1 MDSIDD
7 GCTVLA
13 DEVLIAVKGIRS
25 RRGEFRLSDGDGL
38 TGIVHIGM
46 GSNLLVVVGQ
56 GLECNERG
64 TFLERASI
72 EVESHIDISV
82 GVLCGEVCF
91 RSDGIAVLIL
101 ECLLRDLAVLVDDLL
116 VEGAGNLVGLAGS
129 HVVVVDGIADRDIFL
144 TRDRLVT
151 VGGIDGGGADNGS
164 LHGNGLVNV
173 VDILVV
179 GNLDTVRG
187 KGLEGYELSA
197 GLDAAGIESEGHGRG
212 TAFGFCREHRCRG
225 DGVAVGILEGLL
237 GGLVHKGSRERIGLP
252 GGKPGVT
259 DVIGD
264 SGIALS
270 GDGLAVVRFAHGTC
284 RELRREHGHLL
295 GNVILVLVLCEL
307 RALRIGQ
314 GLVDHEGLAREVVAV
329 EGEIDGHGA
338 MGLLC
343 GEGLLCG
350 HGLTVHLEHV
360 TSLGI
365 VNLTGD
371 GVGLARNEVAVLHLV
386 GNLDGADTDIVVA
399 VGCVIGSS
407 VDFRLRVIES
417 SEVDGCAVAADGDG
431 GVHQRIALVRGAA
444 KLLDAVG
451 VERHGTERVV
461 GLDGI
466 AGGGVAGNVEHGVVA
481 EPETGGRVELGAV
494 DGAVG
499 GQCPVVRIGVAVM
512 GVPRGRGAEIA
523 VLIRHGDMGL
533 TGGEG
538 GHLEGH
544 ASKTVGTVL
553 GLLGELKVGAVD
565 LLGNLGGIVGF
576 KGIGVIAIHN
586 LLEANGVALKV
597 PRGSLGLAHDDGA
610 ARDARVVFFVVV
622 EGIAGNKVFSRKCG
636 KAVLIRLERPRTG
649 RLDIGLLEVIVVVV
663 VEGIVVVNGE
673 LGIGEG
679 GGTLREVPRAVV
691 GLLAVELAD
700 NHLERVSKGLIADG
714 FLCDLTGVHSDGEV
728 IGGVVALRCLGLL
741 DRVGAS
747 GQQPAPAGLAL
758 LVGGELLDELARS
771 VVDGELRSG
780 NAVELVVV
788 GDVGAGGSLLKLDV
802 ALHDLVDGRGGM
814 DALHALLGSLACGIG
829 WALHVHIA
837 GGMACRI
844 HVHII
849 DGLAR
854 GLIERGEGGLI
865 ACRATASEIGV
876 LRAGVHALRVVHGS
890 TGKLAGEVREIEACD
905 GTPLEGRTEPRAVDG
920 ARAGRGL
927 RGARSVRRSNLHGIL
942 EVPLGVDGDRG
953 VGELLGEVEL
963 LVGGGVV
970 PAVELIALAGR
981 GSGLLLTERL
991 LVGLPVGNGLRI
1003 GLCGAVVG
1011 REGDGNVVLLPL
1023 ADDAGALGHL
1033 GLVPVELGT
1042 RVLVVPVEGETLL
1055 LLLGGKALHEGCT
1068 VLVGSPVGR
1077 AGADGAP
1084 GGKVRGALDGRKRL
1098 VEVFDGCGHREHG
1111 TGTRLLGGIG
1121 KPGGAGRLEDEHCGH
1136 DRSEHLRFL
1145 DSSEN
1150 LHVFFSPS
1158 LFAWFSVASLVVRLN
1173 CVSRFVLSL
1182 TEVISADSPGVVFL
1196 VLTFPVIVHETLVL
1210 RDFCIADALDGGFG
1224 VAHDAGNL
1232 IIRVRRV
1239 RVLQIVEHGD
1249 GATVD
1254 GLHRGI
1260 GVTQLLHGEEPLT
1273 VYQLIA
1279 LPPQE
1284 LFAVLLEPDHIVQL
1298 IWRDEE
1304 HGAPDLTG
1312 GGGNLGALKGH
1323 LPACVLRISV
1333 IPVLCEDDAVF
1344 LKGTEVEVPVGKDV
1358 RSLRA
1363 ERLGVRL
1370 GRRVELLVAEGLVEH
1385 LDYHGL
1391 PPLSS
1396 VLLGNI
1402 LSGSRLGGLGGVI
1415 ACERV
1420 LPGLHVARFARKA
1433 HAVLCGGT
1441 LCGFFGLI
1449 GVLRHLECVGEVGG
1463 LHLIALIRVFGIVL
1477 LPRPDGHRLVLLE
1490 RDRGA
1495 SLLKHVLLH
1504 VVGEEHIG

>member
-1 MDSIDD
+1 MD
-7 GCTVLA
+7 GVA
-13 DEVLIAVKGIRS
+13 DS
-25 RRGEFRLSDGDGL
+25 
-38 TGIVHIGM
+38 
-46 GSNLLVVVGQ
+46 
-56 GLECNERG
+56 
-64 TFLERASI
+64 
-72 EVESHIDISV
+72 
-82 GVLCGEVCF
+82 
-91 RSDGIAVLIL
+91 
-101 ECLLRDLAVLVDDLL
+101 
-116 VEGAGNLVGLAGS
+116 
-129 HVVVVDGIADRDIFL
+129 DIFL
-144 TRDRLVT
+144 ARNRLVT
-151 VGGIDGGGADNGS
+151 VGGIDGGGANNGS

-187 KGLEGYELSA
+187 NSLEGDELGA
-197 GLDAAGIESEGHGRG
+197 GLDAAGIEGEGHGRG
-212 TAFGFCREHRCRG
+212 TAFGICRELRSRG
-225 DGVAVGILEGLL
+225 DGVAVGIHESLL
-237 GGLVHKGSRERIGLP
+237 GGLVHKGSRERVGLP

-264 SGIALS
+264 GGIALS

-284 RELRREHGHLL
+284 REFRREHGHLL

-386 GNLDGADTDIVVA
+386 GDLDGADTDIVVA
-399 VGCVIGSS
+399 VGCVVGGG

-466 AGGGVAGNVEHGVVA
+466 AGGGVAVLTDHGVVA

-494 DGAVG
+494 DGAVS
-499 GQCPVVRIGVAVM
+499 GQSPVVRVGVAVM
-512 GVPRGRGAEIA
+512 GVPRRRGAEIA
-523 VLIRHGDMGL
+523 VLIGYGDMGL

-538 GHLEGH
+538 GYLEGH
-544 ASKTVGTVL
+544 ACKVLGTVL

-663 VEGIVVVNGE
+663 VEGIVVVDGE

-679 GGTLREVPRAVV
+679 GGTLREVARAVV

-714 FLCDLTGVHSDGEV
+714 FLCDLTGVHGDGEV

-747 GQQPAPAGLAL
+747 GQQSAPAGLAL
-758 LVGGELLDELARS
+758 LVGGELLDELAGS
-771 VVDGELRSG
+771 VVDGELRASK
-780 NAVELVVV
+780 AVELVVV

-865 ACRATASEIGV
+865 ACRATTSEIGV
-876 LRAGVHALRVVHGS
+876 LRAGVHTLRVVHGS

-905 GTPLEGRTEPRAVDG
+905 GTPLEGRTEPRAIDG

-942 EVPLGVDGDRG
+942 EIPLGVDGDRG

-991 LVGLPVGNGLRI
+991 LVGLPVGNGLGI
-1003 GLCGAVVG
+1003 WFGGSVICG
-1011 REGDGNVVLLPL
+1011 EGDGNVVLLPL
-1023 ADDAGALGHL
+1023 ADHMDTVSHL
-1033 GLVPVELGT
+1033 GLVPVEGLTG
-1042 RVLVVPVEGETLL
+1042 LFVVPIERKTLFLL
-1055 LLLGGKALHEGCT
+1055 LRHEGFHK
-1068 VLVGSPVGR
+1068 GSAVIVCDPKRG
-1077 AGADGAP
+1077 AGADSRAC
-1084 GGKVRGALDGRKRL
+1084 GKVSGAFEGRKRL
-1098 VEVFDGCGHREHG
+1098 IEVIDGCGHREHR

-1121 KPGGAGRLEDEHCGH
+1121 KPGGAG
-1136 DRSEHLRFL
+1136 
-1145 DSSEN
+1145 
-1150 LHVFFSPS
+1150 
-1158 LFAWFSVASLVVRLN
+1158 
-1173 CVSRFVLSL
+1173 
-1182 TEVISADSPGVVFL
+1182 
-1196 VLTFPVIVHETLVL
+1196 
-1210 RDFCIADALDGGFG
+1210 
-1224 VAHDAGNL
+1224 
-1232 IIRVRRV
+1232 
-1239 RVLQIVEHGD
+1239 
-1249 GATVD
+1249 
-1254 GLHRGI
+1254 
-1260 GVTQLLHGEEPLT
+1260 
-1273 VYQLIA
+1273 
-1279 LPPQE
+1279 
-1284 LFAVLLEPDHIVQL
+1284 
-1298 IWRDEE
+1298 
-1304 HGAPDLTG
+1304 
-1312 GGGNLGALKGH
+1312 
-1323 LPACVLRISV
+1323 
-1333 IPVLCEDDAVF
+1333 
-1344 LKGTEVEVPVGKDV
+1344 
-1358 RSLRA
+1358 
-1363 ERLGVRL
+1363 
-1370 GRRVELLVAEGLVEH
+1370 
-1385 LDYHGL
+1385 
-1391 PPLSS
+1391 
-1396 VLLGNI
+1396 
-1402 LSGSRLGGLGGVI
+1402 
-1415 ACERV
+1415 
-1420 LPGLHVARFARKA
+1420 
-1433 HAVLCGGT
+1433 
-1441 LCGFFGLI
+1441 
-1449 GVLRHLECVGEVGG
+1449 
-1463 LHLIALIRVFGIVL
+1463 
-1477 LPRPDGHRLVLLE
+1477 
-1490 RDRGA
+1490 
-1495 SLLKHVLLH
+1495 
-1504 VVGEEHIG
+1504 

>member
-1 MDSIDD
+1 MARKFLAVQGQGLESDHLVLGLEVGCVEGEGHIDGAVGVIGNELGLGGDGVAVGIEELLLGDLAVLVGDLLVEGAGNLVGLAGGHVVVVDSIDD

-252 GGKPGVT
+252 GGKPDVT

-466 AGGGVAGNVEHGVVA
+466 AGGVVA

-679 GGTLREVPRAVV
+679 GGTLREVPRAVE

-700 NHLERVSKGLIADG
+700 NH
-714 FLCDLTGVHSDGEV
+714 
-728 IGGVVALRCLGLL
+728 
-741 DRVGAS
+741 
-747 GQQPAPAGLAL
+747 
-758 LVGGELLDELARS
+758 
-771 VVDGELRSG
+771 
-780 NAVELVVV
+780 
-788 GDVGAGGSLLKLDV
+788 
-802 ALHDLVDGRGGM
+802 
-814 DALHALLGSLACGIG
+814 
-829 WALHVHIA
+829 
-837 GGMACRI
+837 
-844 HVHII
+844 
-849 DGLAR
+849 
-854 GLIERGEGGLI
+854 
-865 ACRATASEIGV
+865 
-876 LRAGVHALRVVHGS
+876 
-890 TGKLAGEVREIEACD
+890 
-905 GTPLEGRTEPRAVDG
+905 
-920 ARAGRGL
+920 
-927 RGARSVRRSNLHGIL
+927 
-942 EVPLGVDGDRG
+942 
-953 VGELLGEVEL
+953 
-963 LVGGGVV
+963 
-970 PAVELIALAGR
+970 
-981 GSGLLLTERL
+981 
-991 LVGLPVGNGLRI
+991 
-1003 GLCGAVVG
+1003 
-1011 REGDGNVVLLPL
+1011 
-1023 ADDAGALGHL
+1023 
-1033 GLVPVELGT
+1033 
-1042 RVLVVPVEGETLL
+1042 
-1055 LLLGGKALHEGCT
+1055 
-1068 VLVGSPVGR
+1068 
-1077 AGADGAP
+1077 
-1084 GGKVRGALDGRKRL
+1084 
-1098 VEVFDGCGHREHG
+1098 
-1111 TGTRLLGGIG
+1111 
-1121 KPGGAGRLEDEHCGH
+1121 
-1136 DRSEHLRFL
+1136 
-1145 DSSEN
+1145 
-1150 LHVFFSPS
+1150 
-1158 LFAWFSVASLVVRLN
+1158 
-1173 CVSRFVLSL
+1173 
-1182 TEVISADSPGVVFL
+1182 
-1196 VLTFPVIVHETLVL
+1196 
-1210 RDFCIADALDGGFG
+1210 
-1224 VAHDAGNL
+1224 
-1232 IIRVRRV
+1232 
-1239 RVLQIVEHGD
+1239 
-1249 GATVD
+1249 
-1254 GLHRGI
+1254 
-1260 GVTQLLHGEEPLT
+1260 
-1273 VYQLIA
+1273 
-1279 LPPQE
+1279 
-1284 LFAVLLEPDHIVQL
+1284 
-1298 IWRDEE
+1298 
-1304 HGAPDLTG
+1304 
-1312 GGGNLGALKGH
+1312 
-1323 LPACVLRISV
+1323 
-1333 IPVLCEDDAVF
+1333 
-1344 LKGTEVEVPVGKDV
+1344 
-1358 RSLRA
+1358 
-1363 ERLGVRL
+1363 
-1370 GRRVELLVAEGLVEH
+1370 
-1385 LDYHGL
+1385 
-1391 PPLSS
+1391 
-1396 VLLGNI
+1396 
-1402 LSGSRLGGLGGVI
+1402 
-1415 ACERV
+1415 
-1420 LPGLHVARFARKA
+1420 
-1433 HAVLCGGT
+1433 
-1441 LCGFFGLI
+1441 
-1449 GVLRHLECVGEVGG
+1449 
-1463 LHLIALIRVFGIVL
+1463 
-1477 LPRPDGHRLVLLE
+1477 
-1490 RDRGA
+1490 
-1495 SLLKHVLLH
+1495 
-1504 VVGEEHIG
+1504 